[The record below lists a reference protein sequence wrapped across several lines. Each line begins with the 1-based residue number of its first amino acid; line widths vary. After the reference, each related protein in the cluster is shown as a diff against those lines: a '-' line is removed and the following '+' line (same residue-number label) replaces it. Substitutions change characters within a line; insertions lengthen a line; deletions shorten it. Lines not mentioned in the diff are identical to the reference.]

1 MIMPE
6 FSPCPACGAIAEIT
20 DRFVLASTDG
30 PVDHL
35 ALSCVAG
42 HHFRM
47 PADSP
52 PADGRTAPGRPGAA
66 DQWQR
71 GCEPWRLGTS
81 GGAGLMTPTGGGWVW
96 S

>member
-35 ALSCVAG
+35 ADLE
-42 HHFRM
+42 
-47 PADSP
+47 
-52 PADGRTAPGRPGAA
+52 RP
-66 DQWQR
+66 
-71 GCEPWRLGTS
+71 TS
-81 GGAGLMTPTGGGWVW
+81 GSEAVSPGVLARAEEPA
-96 S
+96 

>member
-1 MIMPE
+1 MQSGNAYGSRDYHPGPGRQMIMPE

-35 ALSCVAG
+35 ALSCAAG

-47 PADSP
+47 PADSR
-52 PADGRTAPGRPGAA
+52 PADGRAAGATWSGRPVAA
-66 DQWQR
+66 
-71 GCEPWRLGTS
+71 RL
-81 GGAGLMTPTGGGWVW
+81 
-96 S
+96 